1 MCEGVINF
9 SQVQADTYVPRD
21 CCEGIGGASNG
32 GSGSSI
38 DLCSSTINLNGADG
52 YTYIDSKELTHVTGD
67 RSVSLAGS
75 GLTIDNGELG
85 SIEMRDYYAFFTD
98 KVGQNKGEIS
108 GGYIKLYP
116 TESTGGQGCGRTEIS
131 PGKITFI
138 GTDTGSGTNSGGANN
153 YTEICK
159 DDVNIAGTDGTVRIY
174 NGAITC
180 GNNSEADTGYDNT
193 HIDKG
198 TITVTGMDNTTT
210 TINGATIT
218 QEVEPGNPLNT
229 YIYPGTI
236 ESTGDSAK
244 MVVEDGAITLS
255 TTNTGTTVKID
266 PNGLPANTYI
276 YFQQIDICVD
286 GKTKKA
292 WVLMSDPQ
300 DSSGT
305 ATQAS
310 SDTTE

>member
-1 MCEGVINF
+1 MCEGIINF
-9 SQVQADTYVPRD
+9 RTVQADTYGPRD
-21 CCEGIGGASNG
+21 CCDGIGGSKKG
-32 GSGSSI
+32 GAGSSI
-38 DLCSSTINLNGADG
+38 DLCNSTLYLSGVDG
-52 YTYIDSKELTHVTGD
+52 GTYIDSTQITHIIGD
-67 RSVSLAGS
+67 NSTAISGA
-75 GLTIDNGELG
+75 GLTIDNKELG

-116 TESTGGQGCGRTEIS
+116 TEKTEGAGCGRTEIS

-138 GTDTGSGTNSGGANN
+138 GADTGSSTNPGGASN

-159 DDVNIAGTDGTVRIY
+159 DDVNIAGTDGAVRIY

-193 HIDKG
+193 YIDKG

-218 QEVEPGNPLNT
+218 QEVESGNRLRT

-236 ESTGDSAK
+236 ESTGESAK
-244 MVVEDGAITLS
+244 MAVDDGAITLS
-255 TTNTGTTVKID
+255 TTNTGTTIKLA
-266 PNGLPANTYI
+266 PNDLPANTYV

-292 WVLMSDPQ
+292 WVLMSDPE
-300 DSSGT
+300 DIT
-305 ATQAS
+305 V
-310 SDTTE
+310 